1 MTRLQEVSLVV
12 LRTLIGW
19 HFAYE
24 GLYKLRLP
32 GWLRSGQVAGS
43 WSAQGYLRG
52 ATGPFAPAF
61 HRLAAHAVTMQVV
74 DLLVPIGLLLVG
86 LSLMLGLL
94 TQVGCAAGA
103 LFLALFYLSAPPF
116 SGMPQTG
123 AEGTY
128 LFVNKNLIE
137 LAALLMLMAFRTGAM
152 AGLDRLFMP
161 PAPPDTD
168 LSRHAERSGYLDRG
182 GHLPGR

>member
-1 MTRLQEVSLVV
+1 MTRLQQVSLVA

-24 GLYKLRLP
+24 GLYKLLLP
-32 GWLRSGQVAGS
+32 AWSRSGQVVGS

-61 HRLAAHAVTMQVV
+61 HRLATHAITMQIVDVV
-74 DLLVPIGLLLVG
+74 VPIGLLLVG
-86 LSLMLGLL
+86 LSLMLGVL
-94 TQVGCAAGA
+94 TQAGCAAGA
-103 LFLALFYLSAPPF
+103 LFLALFYVSAPPF
-116 SGMPQTG
+116 SGAPQQG

-137 LAALLMLMAFRTGAM
+137 LAALLMLMAFRTGAI
-152 AGLDRLFMP
+152 AGLDRLFMS
-161 PAPPDTD
+161 PAPRDTSPDP
-168 LSRHAERSGYLDRG
+168 HARRSAYLDRA
-182 GHLPGR
+182 GHLPDR

>member
-1 MTRLQEVSLVV
+1 MSRIQQVALVV

-24 GLYKLRLP
+24 GLYKLLLP
-32 GWLRSGQVAGS
+32 AWSRSGQVVGS

-61 HRLAAHAVTMQVV
+61 HRLATHAITMQLV

-94 TQVGCAAGA
+94 TQVGCVAGA
-103 LFLALFYLSAPPF
+103 LFLALFYLSAPPL

-137 LAALLMLMAFRTGAM
+137 LAALLMLMAFRTGAI
-152 AGLDRLFMP
+152 AGIDRVFEGADAEARADGP
-161 PAPPDTD
+161 TQRHEATKAP
-168 LSRHAERSGYLDRG
+168 S
-182 GHLPGR
+182 